1 MNAFRVLQTMAA
13 AIIAP
18 IIAFYLHTL
27 IGDLLGLLEL
37 RSADWRFVVTSF
49 YGYLMLG
56 FVFCGVAAKLA
67 PRLSISF
74 YTLTILGSV
83 RAGILLVVASDYAL
97 TAKVSMAVAVVVGAL
112 AYRLRM
118 RGFTEPVQ
126 TASPSRPTEA

>member
-1 MNAFRVLQTMAA
+1 MKALRILQTVAA

-27 IGDLLGLLEL
+27 IGDLLTLLEL

-49 YGYLMLG
+49 YGYLVLG

-74 YTLTILGSV
+74 YALTILGSV
-83 RAGILLVVASDYAL
+83 LAGVLLIVVSNHAIL
-97 TAKVSMAVAVVVGAL
+97 AKISMGVAVVMGAV

-118 RGFTEPVQ
+118 RGFTEPVKND
-126 TASPSRPTEA
+126 